1 MQKFNITANQIF
13 TVENKLDWRFG
24 KTFVVIGFQADKF
37 GKVFAVCEDL
47 SEKGYKS
54 SYIFFAEDFA

>member
-1 MQKFNITANQIF
+1 MQKFNVMANQIF

-24 KTFVVIGFQADKF
+24 RTFQVIGFQADKF
-37 GKVFAVCEDL
+37 GKVYAVCEDL
-47 SEKGYKS
+47 NEHGYKS